1 MERAKRVRDEKERDE
16 SSSESEFSVG
26 YGFEESNDA
35 IVEARCRLPID
46 LVDSDVEDDSIDDL
60 Y

>member
-1 MERAKRVRDEKERDE
+1 MKREQRVQDEVERDE
-16 SSSESEFSVG
+16 SSSKSEFSVG
-26 YGFEESNDA
+26 HGFEESNDA